1 MKKIL
6 LVLALCLALCACTG
20 PQAKTTT
27 DLSTIIAEATYASA
41 AIYYEQNKAAFSP
54 QDAILFEYYLTGFRL
69 ALDQGQCVQAMVD
82 QWRQFYNA
90 PIYLDDCQADTPK
103 Q

>member
-20 PQAKTTT
+20 HQAKMTT
-27 DLSTIIAEATYASA
+27 DLTTIIGEATYASA

-54 QDAILFEYYLTGFRL
+54 EDAILFEHYLTGFRL
-69 ALDQGQCVQAMVD
+69 ALDQGQCVRAMID
-82 QWRQFYNA
+82 KWREFYNA